1 MTDKAAINR
10 ESSRPSRPRGP
21 VGPPRGGPMGAA
33 APVERAKDFSGSL
46 KRLAGYL
53 RPHRV
58 TLAAVAGLIVI
69 SIILNVAGPK
79 LLGEAT
85 NLLFEGFIGKQLPGG
100 ISKEEAVE
108 FLRMRGQEQLAQMV
122 QGLAV
127 EPGVG
132 VDFSAIGRL
141 LVLLG
146 GVYLAGFLCNWLQH
160 YLMAHVSQRVTYSLR
175 EDVDKKLSRLPLRYY
190 DRHTRGEILSRV
202 TNDIDNIAGTLQQSI
217 TQLVQAAFTLI
228 GVLVMMVVIS
238 PLLTLLSLALLPVS
252 GVLTALIGRRSQVYF
267 AEQWDSTGALNGHV
281 EEIYAGHS
289 IVQAF
294 NREEAAIQDFDREN
308 ERLFEASFKAQFVS
322 SCVRP
327 VMQLLYNLNYVA
339 ICVIGGMRVASG
351 TMRLG
356 DVQAFIQYARQ
367 FTQPITQTASI
378 FNVLQS
384 TTASAERV
392 FELLDEEE
400 ELPDGKQP
408 VVLKRVRGHVEF
420 RNVSFRYEP
429 DVPLIDNLNLE
440 VQPGQ
445 TAAIVGPTGAGKTT
459 LVNLLMRFYEIDDG
473 AILIDGV
480 DIRDLTRDNLRK
492 LFGMVLQD
500 TWLFSG
506 TIRENLAYGREDAA
520 KEEIQAAARAAYV
533 DQFVQTLPDGY
544 DTVLDEEGTQISQG
558 QKQLLTIARAFLA
571 DPEILILDE
580 ATSSVDTRTE
590 VLIQAAMAVLMR
602 NRTSFVIAH
611 RLSTIRNA
619 DVIIVMNHGRIVE
632 QGTHAELLA
641 AKGFYYDLYRSQF
654 AKSA

>member
-1 MTDKAAINR
+1 
-10 ESSRPSRPRGP
+10 
-21 VGPPRGGPMGAA
+21 MGAA